1 MHEARE
7 TAREQKFS
15 LSNSSNFLLAR
26 RSPATRART
35 RTATLS
41 SSYINLRIVLSST
54 LEETYREFLKNS
66 TFKNRKEVRCMNEQ
80 ILVIPDAET
89 RAKIAEKIDFKNAV
103 DARPCDCT
111 ACGSCRCTP
120 CK

>member
-1 MHEARE
+1 
-7 TAREQKFS
+7 
-15 LSNSSNFLLAR
+15 
-26 RSPATRART
+26 
-35 RTATLS
+35 
-41 SSYINLRIVLSST
+41 
-54 LEETYREFLKNS
+54 
-66 TFKNRKEVRCMNEQ
+66 MNEQ